1 MVGDIV
7 ATGAAV
13 GDGCVLWMV
22 GELYRCI
29 GKSQSAGIRGGCLSL
44 WRWRGWGSFRIGI
57 DNLLDYSYGV
67 CRVSSAATQQ
77 HIIGEGFD
85 DVVLHIGC
93 VNMLFK

>member
-29 GKSQSAGIRGGCLSL
+29 GKVKVLVSVEDAFHCGGGEDGALFVL
-44 WRWRGWGSFRIGI
+44 G
-57 DNLLDYSYGV
+57 L
-67 CRVSSAATQQ
+67 
-77 HIIGEGFD
+77 II
-85 DVVLHIGC
+85 
-93 VNMLFK
+93 